1 MVAPRSN
8 LVLGGSCPAVLVRL
22 CRPCLVVLAVV
33 VVVVDDEDEE
43 ESTPIRTRA
52 IMTTRQS
59 MVSIVVSSSFAKNR
73 TVCAPK
79 TLITDLSM
87 WVECTKT
94 PTRDVR

>member
-33 VVVVDDEDEE
+33 VVVLLDEDEE

-52 IMTTRQS
+52 IMMTRRRSSS
-59 MVSIVVSSSFAKNR
+59 MVSIVSPLFPNSVHPRHS
-73 TVCAPK
+73 VC
-79 TLITDLSM
+79 I
-87 WVECTKT
+87 
-94 PTRDVR
+94 